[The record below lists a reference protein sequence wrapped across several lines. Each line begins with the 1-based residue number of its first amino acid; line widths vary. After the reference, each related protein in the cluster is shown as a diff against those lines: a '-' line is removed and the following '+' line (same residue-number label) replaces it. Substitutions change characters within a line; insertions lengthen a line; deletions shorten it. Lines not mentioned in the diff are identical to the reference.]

1 MIAILLLAAQA
12 VFLTPGQ
19 TWPAPVPPTITTPG
33 VNGAARLRADA
44 PDVTIGP
51 VVVQDAYRAVE
62 TDAGVDTPR
71 IHIRGLKATGLT
83 RDGIRLRNA
92 PDAVIEDFD
101 LQHAVAPSTGTNLP
115 QGIAITS
122 GSNITIRNGRVSGF
136 RMPVVP
142 GKYTNGDGPA
152 TEGGTSGTIYN
163 VVSEDNS
170 DGGFDIKGTW
180 TLDRTIA
187 RRNARDYRFWNVV
200 TAGTITAEGWTSAAV
215 WVGKG
220 ARVRIEH
227 LIASN
232 DTAAPLLIVAGS
244 TDVVVTRCTLTRPI
258 GAPLVKSEGSGNRV
272 VLGEGCK

>member
-1 MIAILLLAAQA
+1 MIALALALQA

-19 TWPAPVPPTITTPG
+19 TWPAPVPPTITAPG
-33 VNGAARLRADA
+33 VNGAARVRADA
-44 PDVTIGP
+44 SDVTIGP
-51 VVVQDAYRAVE
+51 VVVRDAYRAVE

-101 LQHAVAPSTGTNLP
+101 LQHADAPSTGTNLP
-115 QGIAITS
+115 QGIAITA
-122 GSNITIRNGRVSGF
+122 GTNITIRNGRVSGF
-136 RMPVVP
+136 RMPVVV
-142 GKYTNGDGPA
+142 GKYTNGDGIAP
-152 TEGGTSGTIYN
+152 EGGTSGTIVN

-170 DGGFDIKGTW
+170 DGGFDLKGDW
-180 TLDRTIA
+180 ALDRTVS
-187 RRNARDYRFWNVV
+187 RRNARAYRFWNAV
-200 TAGTITAEGWTSAAV
+200 TADTITAEGWTSAAV

-232 DTAAPLLIVAGS
+232 DNAAPLLIVAGS
-244 TDVVVTRCTLTRPI
+244 TDVSIARCTLSRPA

-272 VLGEGCK
+272 VLGKGCK

>member
-1 MIAILLLAAQA
+1 MMMLFALLQAA
-12 VFLTPGQ
+12 FLSPGQ
-19 TWPAPVPPTITTPG
+19 TWPAPVPPTIVATG
-33 VNGAARLRADA
+33 VNGAARVRQDGADI
-44 PDVTIGP
+44 TIGP
-51 VVVQDAYRAVE
+51 VVVRDAYRAVE

-101 LQHAVAPSTGTNLP
+101 LSHADAPSTGTNLP
-115 QGIAITS
+115 QGIAISAGT
-122 GSNITIRNGRVSGF
+122 NITIRNGRVSGF

-152 TEGGTSGTIYN
+152 TEGATSGTITN

-180 TLDRTIA
+180 TIDGTIA
-187 RRNARDYRFWNVV
+187 RRNGRDYRFWNTV
-200 TAGTITAEGWTSAAV
+200 TAGMITADGWTSAAV

-220 ARVRIEH
+220 ARVRIDH

-232 DTAAPLLIVAGS
+232 DNTAPLLILAGR
-244 TDVVVTRCTLTRPI
+244 TDVEIVRCTLSRPA
-258 GAPLVKSEGSGNRV
+258 GAPLVKSEGSNNRV
-272 VLGEGCK
+272 VLGVGCR